1 MFGWLP
7 RHQFEL
13 QAVMTND
20 RERSLSLDGDSL
32 GKSLVIV
39 PAGAAHSDPD
49 CYSMDSKEHPPE
61 LL

>member
-1 MFGWLP
+1 
-7 RHQFEL
+7 
-13 QAVMTND
+13 MTND

-39 PAGAAHSDPD
+39 PAGAATSDLD
-49 CYSMDSKEHPPE
+49 CYSRDSKEHPPE